1 MNADPSGNFTFRDL
15 APGTYQ
21 VNVEKS
27 GFKSYKASGAQVNA
41 NQVTT
46 IQVKLEVGA
55 MTQTVEVTSPA
66 VRIDTSST
74 NVTTHVTDTT
84 CDKLPLARNVA
95 GLFYIAP
102 GVAGGIGTG
111 YANPSI
117 SGGSGLENMYV
128 ADGVNISDA
137 GYGALGVWSQQYG
150 AIGTGINMSFV
161 KEVNIKTGGFEPQ
174 YGKATGGIVQIVTKS
189 GTDRYHGS
197 ITGFFEPKG
206 IEATR
211 LHPDDFGLVNTY
223 GKELNKEDYDVAGEF
238 GGPVPGVRKYLFF
251 YGSFDYLESDLQPG
265 TNRFGALSAWALYAL
280 HPLPVD
286 ERAGIGNDP
295 RCAAAKT
302 RPLGAARLQDEQ
314 RLRRRLHRRCL
325 EDRQTP
331 HSGRG
336 NQVRAAADERNCY
349 PLYLHR

>member
-1 MNADPSGNFTFRDL
+1 MDKRRILALFSGLLLLAFSTPALCQVSTVSGSLAGAVYDPTGAVIPAAKVTIVGPTGSRSMSTDPSGNFTFRDL
-15 APGTYQ
+15 APGSYQ

-27 GFKSYKASGAQVNA
+27 GFKSYKASGAQVNV

-46 IQVKLEVGA
+46 IHVTLVVGA
-55 MTQTVEVTSPA
+55 TTQTVEVTSPA

-84 CDKLPLARNVA
+84 YDKLPLARNVA

-117 SGGSGLENMYV
+117 SGGSGLENLYV

-197 ITGFFEPKG
+197 VTAFFQPEDF
-206 IEATR
+206 EATR

-223 GKELNKEDYDVAGEF
+223 GKGLHKEGYDVAGEF
-238 GGPVPGVRKYLFF
+238 GGPVPGVKKHLFF
-251 YGSFDYLESDLQPG
+251 YGSFDPTWNRIYSLAPTVSALFQHGPYTLR
-265 TNRFGALSAWALYAL
+265 TNTYSYASK
-280 HPLPVD
+280 P
-286 ERAGIGNDP
+286 A
-295 RCAAAKT
+295 
-302 RPLGAARLQDEQ
+302 
-314 RLRRRLHRRCL
+314 
-325 EDRQTP
+325 
-331 HSGRG
+331 S
-336 NQVRAAADERNCY
+336 
-349 PLYLHR
+349 